1 MKRVDAQRSKDSEIW
16 ECVCDIRR
24 LYNPFDLM
32 EITDALR
39 EKLGW
44 LGVMSRDMAVGR
56 VLGALI
62 RIEENSKDIEQ
73 LPTPGSYTWQLT
85 NGSVE

>member
-1 MKRVDAQRSKDSEIW
+1 MLNGLRIQRSGS
-16 ECVCDIRR
+16 V
-24 LYNPFDLM
+24 YVTFV
-32 EITDALR
+32 
-39 EKLGW
+39 
-44 LGVMSRDMAVGR
+44 GVMSRDMAVGR